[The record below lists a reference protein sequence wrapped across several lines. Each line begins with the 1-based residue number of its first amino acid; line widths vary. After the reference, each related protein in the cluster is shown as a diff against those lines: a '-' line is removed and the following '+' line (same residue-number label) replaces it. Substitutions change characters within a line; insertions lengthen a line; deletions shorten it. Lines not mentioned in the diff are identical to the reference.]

1 MLPGETTSES
11 KQSEQSTTL
20 AKLLK
25 LGAVSRESFLNIAIG
40 MAHELLK
47 IHDEGGV
54 HGNLTPQCVRI
65 GPERVSVALMQVDE
79 GSAQTGFEPNRLPY
93 IAPEQTGRMQ
103 RKIDHRTDIYSFGVI
118 LYQMMTGEFPYSA
131 HNRVEWVHAHIALAP
146 HPITAGSEF
155 VEVSHIAV
163 KCMEKL
169 PEDRYQSMYGLVRDL
184 EDWNMSFLEN
194 EHIFYPGLSDV
205 PGALRISRRLYAR
218 ESTVEFLNSLWQE
231 TRTGKMSVAVIAGDP
246 GAGKTTLLKNIT
258 ESLLLS
264 GAFIAYAQVEP
275 LLMRPVYSPL
285 VEAFRV
291 LVQRVLAS
299 GDEELE
305 NWRVKLRRLP
315 FAFLLGIIPE
325 MGILFS
331 ETVEQKPL
339 QSDNMKD
346 NVLVALRSVLQEF
359 AAEHPVLMCLDDLH
373 WADSNTVELLSA
385 LVSGEAI
392 PGVMFL
398 LATRSQYPEYSE
410 RLFTVRNRIELQPLT
425 AENIVRMLS
434 DTLQTASTKAVQ
446 LLRLSQMIHARTVGN
461 PLFVRQFLLDLI
473 ARRWLYFDSKRGIW
487 QIQFEEIEQIPVNR
501 NILQLLREQMSI
513 LSENTRSSLKWCSCL
528 GPDCTVTRIVKLD
541 GVSRAELLIR
551 IAPAVQWGFVVLEEE
566 TDRILFSHDEV
577 RSAFYESISGEQRLE
592 MHDQIAMLV
601 NGAIDSDALSIF
613 RVVYHLSFG
622 RRAEEEREFFA
633 HSAFQAG
640 LLVKEA
646 LDHEQ
651 AITYF
656 SMGIAALTPDDWA
669 QMHDLQWMLHFELSR
684 CYYAVRWFQQ
694 AEDFLALTLDRAN
707 TEEQFVKAIRTKMFW
722 LDYQERWQDVADLT
736 LAGLRRLGLVIYGTK
751 SLGLTM
757 SIAQL
762 LMHWRGRSMRSILEG
777 RTLENR
783 SVELQLQL
791 LQAMVPS
798 AYHVDERFFITIGF
812 TMMRL
817 NFQYGMSPEFS
828 HSLNNLAMIW
838 SAALRRFKTARFFGL
853 TAIRVANRSKI
864 PSIQVGAAFT
874 FATFVNPGSGPLQ
887 DSLSY
892 LNRAEAYAKRA
903 DNLMIHGPIAG
914 FQYLAVWFLGRPLAE
929 VLERIE
935 DYEPIAQRSGDSL
948 LRGLYEMNRPVIEA
962 LLGQRPL
969 EYLRG
974 ASQYLV
980 APTARGAGTVLLRA
994 LYLFGFFA
1002 ECKTAI
1008 AQIRKLDPKKLFT
1021 MYTAEWTTLVGLL
1034 AAVDARAARGAKRRR
1049 AQRQIRRAE
1058 RELGGCIRAARREVQ
1073 HKIWLLQAERLRLS
1087 GAAAESLRLYERA
1100 GEDAER
1106 MGCHPFAGIAYERA
1120 ALLCMETDRTL
1131 LVDVYAE
1138 RAIAAYGSWGCT
1150 AKVEQMQSLIPVQ
1163 DSKPSET
1170 VAETAVALSMDE
1182 FTRMIDTDLVLDVTR
1197 SLSEEVTLDK
1207 LLRKLIRNMVLH
1219 TGAERGMVVLE
1230 RGESLY
1236 MEAEGRESE
1245 ESISLFRGEIPLES
1259 FSEVPKSIVYYVRRT
1274 LEPVVAPDVRRD
1286 ARFAGDS
1293 SFADRQPIS
1302 IMCVPILRQ
1311 MALIGIVYLEH
1322 TSIPDLFS
1330 QAQLR
1335 LVTMIGAQA
1344 AVSIENAYLYE
1355 TLESRIKARTE
1366 VLNTFNE
1373 TLRET
1378 NERLSRSE
1386 EIRRQMISDISH
1398 DLRTPLTSIQ
1408 GYLEAVVDGVVRPAE
1423 VRKYLTIARDRT
1435 LQINALIQDLLDL
1448 SKFDENYGRLN
1459 KDMVSIIDLAYSV
1472 YRKHEFDVRR
1482 DGFQFS
1488 LVLDETLRKMQA
1500 LDFDQFSPDNE
1511 IFVHID
1517 MRRID
1522 QVFNNLISNAVH
1534 HTPSG
1539 GRIVFHVL
1547 LCSDAQGTLV
1557 GGDDL
1562 PRYALFI
1569 IEDTGI
1575 GIGEKDLPF
1584 IFERFYKT
1592 DPSRNR
1598 SAVGGSGLG
1607 LAICKSIVAA
1617 HDGQIWAASD
1627 QGKGTRI
1634 NFTLPV
1640 AAGVSAF
1647 SDDPEE
1653 SVRLELGMQERPPV
1667 M

>member
-1 MLPGETTSES
+1 MSGS
-11 KQSEQSTTL
+11 KQSEQSSTL
-20 AKLLK
+20 AELLK
-25 LGAVSRESFLNIAIG
+25 TGALSRELFVRTSLGAAS
-40 MAHELLK
+40 ELLK

-54 HGNLTPQCVRI
+54 HGSLTPHCIRI
-65 GPERVSVALMQVDE
+65 GPEPDRVMIAPVDQGSVH
-79 GSAQTGFEPNRLPY
+79 TGFEPERLPY
-93 IAPEQTGRMQ
+93 MAPEQIGHMQ

-118 LYQMMTGEFPYSA
+118 LYQMMTGEYPYSA
-131 HNRVEWVHAHIALAP
+131 HNRVEWVHAHIASTP
-146 HPITAGSEF
+146 HPITDGSEF

-184 EDWNMSFLEN
+184 EDWNTSFSEC
-194 EHIFYPGLSDV
+194 EHTFYPGLSDV
-205 PGALRISRRLYAR
+205 PGALRISRKLYAR
-218 ESTVEFLNSLWQE
+218 ESNVESLNAMWRE
-231 TRTGKMSVAVIAGDP
+231 TALGKAPVAVIMGDP
-246 GAGKTTLLKNIT
+246 GTGKTALLKNLI
-258 ESLLLS
+258 EPLLSS

-275 LLMRPVYSPL
+275 LLMRPLYSPL
-285 VEAFRV
+285 FEAFRV
-291 LVQRVLAS
+291 LVQRILAS
-299 GDEELE
+299 DDGELE

-315 FAFLLGIIPE
+315 FVFLLPGIIPE

-331 ETVEQKPL
+331 GTVEQEPL

-346 NVLVALRSVLQEF
+346 NVLVALRSLLQEF

-373 WADSNTVELLSA
+373 WADSNTVELLTA
-385 LVSGEAI
+385 LVSDEPI
-392 PGVMFL
+392 PSVMFV
-398 LATRSQYPEYSE
+398 LAARNQHPDYLG
-410 RLFTVRNRIELQPLT
+410 RLFKAHCRILLLQPL
-425 AENIVRMLS
+425 AAGDILRMLS
-434 DTLQTASTKAVQ
+434 DTLHITSDNSVQ
-446 LLRLSQMIHARTVGN
+446 LLRLSQMIHAHTVGN

-473 ARRWLYFDSKRGIW
+473 ARRWVHFDSKRGTLL
-487 QIQFEEIEQIPVNR
+487 IQFEEIEQIPMSR
-501 NILQLLREQMSI
+501 NMLQLLREQMRI
-513 LSENTRSSLKWCSCL
+513 LPEDTRDLLHWCSFF
-528 GPDCTVTRIVKLD
+528 GSDCTVNRITKLS
-541 GVSRAELLIR
+541 GVSREELLIR

-566 TDRILFSHDEV
+566 TERILFSHDEV
-577 RSAFYESISGEQRLE
+577 RAAFYVYTLSERRKE
-592 MHDQIAMLV
+592 MHDQIAMLA
-601 NGAIDSDALSIF
+601 NDAKDSDALSIF
-613 RVVYHLSFG
+613 RVVHHLSLG
-622 RRAEEEREFFA
+622 RRREEEREFFA
-633 HSAFQAG
+633 RCALQAG

-656 SMGIAALTPDDWA
+656 SMGIAALTPDDWTDM
-669 QMHDLQWMLHFELSR
+669 QDLMWTLIHELSHSH
-684 CYYAVRWFQQ
+684 YAVRRFQL
-694 AEDFLALTLDRAN
+694 AEDFLEQALDKAN
-707 TEEQFVKAIRTKMFW
+707 TEEQYVRAIGTKMFW

-777 RTLENR
+777 RTLSNH

-791 LQAMVPS
+791 LQAMAPS

-874 FATFVNPGSGPLQ
+874 FATFVNPGSGSLQ

-892 LNRAEAYAKRA
+892 LNRAAAYAKRA

-914 FQYLAVWFLGRPLAE
+914 FQYLAVWFLGRPLRE
-929 VLERIE
+929 VLDRIE

-948 LRGLYEMNRPVIEA
+948 LQGLYEMNRPVIEV
-962 LLGQRPL
+962 LLGRRPL

-974 ASQYLV
+974 ASQHLV
-980 APTARGAGTVLLRA
+980 APTAQDAGTVLLRA
-994 LYLFGFFA
+994 LYLFGFYA

-1021 MYTAEWTTLVGLL
+1021 MHTTEWITLVGLL
-1034 AAVDARAARGAKRRR
+1034 TAVDARDARGAKRRR

-1087 GAAAESLRLYERA
+1087 GAAEQSLRLYERA

-1131 LVDVYAE
+1131 LVDVYEE

-1150 AKVEQMQSLIPVQ
+1150 AKVEQMQSLVPVL
-1163 DSKPSET
+1163 DSKPPET

-1219 TGAERGMVVLE
+1219 TGAERGVVVLE

-1236 MEAEGRESE
+1236 MEAEGGESE

-1259 FSEVPKSIVYYVRRT
+1259 FSEVPKSIVYYVRHT

-1408 GYLEAVVDGVVRPAE
+1408 GYLEAVVDGVVRPTE

-1557 GGDDL
+1557 VGDDL

-1653 SVRLELGMQERPPV
+1653 SVRLELGTQEQP
-1667 M
+1667 